1 VRPGRGDRSTSGGDA
16 KAQDHVDELPKIG
29 ARSQARHRALDVLY
43 QADLLEQPIP
53 TVLARALNEPQGDR
67 PGAYTMELVSGV
79 DRLREELDRR
89 INAAAERW
97 SIDRMP
103 LVDRNLLR
111 LAAFELMERPDVP
124 TAVIL
129 DEAIELAKLLST
141 EGSGRFVNGVLG
153 RIARDVRPPEGS
165 A

>member
-1 VRPGRGDRSTSGGDA
+1 MAEDDA
-16 KAQDHVDELPKIG
+16 GELPKVG
-29 ARSQARHRALDVLY
+29 TRSQARHRALDVLY

-53 TVLARALNEPQGDR
+53 TVLARELNEPSGAR
-67 PGAYTMELVSGV
+67 PDVYTIELVSGV

-89 INAAAERW
+89 IDAAAERW
-97 SIDRMP
+97 TIDRMP

-111 LAAFELMERPDVP
+111 LAAFELIERSDVP
-124 TAVIL
+124 TAVVL

-153 RIARDVRPPEGS
+153 RIARDVRPSGGS

>member
-1 VRPGRGDRSTSGGDA
+1 MGEDGAG
-16 KAQDHVDELPKIG
+16 ELPRVN

-43 QADLLEQPIP
+43 QADLLEQPIA
-53 TVLARALNEPQGDR
+53 TVLARELNEPRGER
-67 PGAYTMELVSGV
+67 PDVYTIELATGV

-97 SIDRMP
+97 TIDRMP

-111 LAAFELMERPDVP
+111 LAAFELMERSDVP

-153 RIARDVRPPEGS
+153 RIARDVRPS
-165 A
+165 